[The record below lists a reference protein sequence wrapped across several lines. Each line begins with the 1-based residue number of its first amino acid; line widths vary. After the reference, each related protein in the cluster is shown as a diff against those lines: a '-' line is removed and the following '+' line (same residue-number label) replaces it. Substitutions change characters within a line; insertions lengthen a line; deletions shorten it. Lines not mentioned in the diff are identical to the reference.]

1 MACVGQLSSADRHF
15 DSISLPGVASR
26 SSANPSSPTSNT
38 SGASISQDPLPMHLS
53 TSNVIRIAL
62 SNRRLAVILLASVPP
77 RRREGDHAIA
87 KQRMQLLAVSLGT
100 RVVSIREVVR

>member
-1 MACVGQLSSADRHF
+1 
-15 DSISLPGVASR
+15 
-26 SSANPSSPTSNT
+26 
-38 SGASISQDPLPMHLS
+38 MHLS

-62 SNRRLAVILLASVPP
+62 SDTRLALSLFESVPP

-100 RVVSIREVVR
+100 HVVSIREVVR